1 MRGYR
6 TSVSPPVAA
15 HAASKKSAAAD
26 VQVLVQRLVAAGSK
40 RFGQVS
46 WSGSWLAGPTGSIKY
61 EFMFL
66 TPINR
71 A

>member
-1 MRGYR
+1 
-6 TSVSPPVAA
+6 VAA

-26 VQVLVQRLVAAGSK
+26 VQVPVQRLVAAGSK
-40 RFGQVS
+40 RFRQVS

-61 EFMFL
+61 EFMFFDADLSRL
-66 TPINR
+66 TAKPI

>member
-1 MRGYR
+1 
-6 TSVSPPVAA
+6 VAA

-26 VQVLVQRLVAAGSK
+26 VQVLVQRLFAAGSK